1 MDVERRYFE
10 GPEDSPNNESA
21 CKPYTNMME
30 VMRYSNSGAIVDLA
44 FNSDTKRGGVEI

>member
-10 GPEDSPNNESA
+10 GPGDRSNDESA
-21 CKPYTNMME
+21 CKPYTSMME